1 MQAPRPMS
9 TFNNILKK
17 PIAVTITI
25 FFLFT
30 ITANSAEICSLEDNS
45 EYSGLIGSV
54 KALNENMN
62 KVPTECKSAN
72 GSNTVEEAKKLQDSA
87 SKLNDYWK
95 NYSQSP
101 LNPTDYSQVVQS
113 AVSSVSSISNNILA
127 SQSNEICGKY
137 LKTNDGLAFISKLS
151 DVMMNLAPL
160 AMVAKVLFPTM
171 GVSISF
177 IIGAGAVLQI
187 VQMVSEMFLK
197 DAINLEDPE
206 QRKIILK
213 SVCDYRKIQKNIDY
227 MVLISEGNQ
236 KIADS
241 KQQIE
246 TSLIELKNHLPAEL
260 KPKVDNYY
268 TKRVEL
274 IEIAKQ
280 IGMAKQYLEKINAAL
295 DVNSDLYY
303 QCAAAAEIMKKS
315 NLNTLKI
322 FSEPTPNLPRNSSS
336 NLNLD
341 SLIIQ
346 STSQSILYYKNKI
359 LTEISSKTP
368 DFKNCAAYVKSWK
381 ENLASL
387 TSQLASNNNKKIENL
402 YLELQSDKRLKDW
415 AKIMSEKNSDL
426 EFFNRVQSFMANTT
440 PKSAVISKADLY
452 IEISKVRQFLLG
464 EGKFSIQRLGKVTLV
479 GAWLKLM
486 REYYNKFEQSFQANF
501 SQFNDRLEVMKNDLT
516 YSRVNEKT
524 LSKNENSLMSGN
536 IEKISSEKYNKNS
549 NTEPW
554 LKVCFGLQSL
564 YLESDKAMTFYKAI
578 DFFCKT
584 IEDLKEEPGID
595 SYIRTTCFGSFNK
608 IVGPQEKSNTS
619 WLSITNT
626 SFKNS
631 KSLEKRAQLIRLKMA
646 ELSCPSPEKKR

>member
-1 MQAPRPMS
+1 MQTLWSMR
-9 TFNNILKK
+9 TYNLFLKK
-17 PIAVTITI
+17 PIAATVTI

-30 ITANSAEICSLEDNS
+30 IIANSAEICSLEDNS

-303 QCAAAAEIMKKS
+303 QCAAAADIMKRS

-336 NLNLD
+336 NLDLD

-359 LTEISSKTP
+359 LTEINSKTP

-381 ENLASL
+381 ESLASL

-486 REYYNKFEQSFQANF
+486 REYYDRFEKSFQTNF
-501 SQFNDRLEVMKNDLT
+501 SQFNDRLEVMINGLT
-516 YSRVNEKT
+516 YSRVTEKT
-524 LSKNENSLMSGN
+524 QLKNENLIISGN
-536 IEKISSEKYNKNS
+536 IEKLSGEKYNKNS
-549 NTEPW
+549 NPEPW
-554 LKVCFGLQSL
+554 SRVCFGLQSL

-595 SYIRTTCFGSFNK
+595 PYIRTTCFGSFNK

-631 KSLEKRAQLIRLKMA
+631 KSLEKRAQLVRLKMA
-646 ELSCPSPEKKR
+646 ELSCPPPEKKR

>member
-1 MQAPRPMS
+1 MQALRPMS
-9 TFNNILKK
+9 TFNNILKM

-30 ITANSAEICSLEDNS
+30 IIANSAEICSLEDNS

-213 SVCDYRKIQKNIDY
+213 SVCDYRKIQKNIEY

-303 QCAAAAEIMKKS
+303 QCAAAAEIMKRS

-322 FSEPTPNLPRNSSS
+322 FSEPTHNLPRNSSS
-336 NLNLD
+336 NLDLD

-346 STSQSILYYKNKI
+346 STSQSIIYYKNKI
-359 LTEISSKTP
+359 LTEINSKTP

-381 ENLASL
+381 ESLASL

-486 REYYNKFEQSFQANF
+486 REYYNKFEQNFQANF

-536 IEKISSEKYNKNS
+536 IEKISSEEYNRNS
-549 NTEPW
+549 NAEPW

>member
-1 MQAPRPMS
+1 MQAPNPMS
-9 TFNNILKK
+9 TYNHILKK
-17 PIAVTITI
+17 PIAVTSTI

-30 ITANSAEICSLEDNS
+30 TIANSAEVCSLEDNS
-45 EYSGLIGSV
+45 EYSGLMGSV

-62 KVPTECKSAN
+62 KVPTECKSGN
-72 GSNTVEEAKKLQDSA
+72 SSNSIDEAKKLQDSA

-95 NYSQSP
+95 NYSQTP

-127 SQSNEICGKY
+127 SQSNEICAKY
-137 LKTNDGLAFISKLS
+137 LRSNDGLAFISRLS

-241 KQQIE
+241 QKKIE
-246 TSLIELKNHLPAEL
+246 TSIIELKNHLPSEL

-268 TKRVEL
+268 SKRVEF
-274 IEIAKQ
+274 IEIAKE
-280 IGMAKQYLEKINAAL
+280 IGVAKQYLEKINAAL

-303 QCAAAAEIMKKS
+303 QCTAAAEIMKRS
-315 NLNTLKI
+315 NLNALKI
-322 FSEPTPNLPRNSSS
+322 LSESPHNLPRNSSS
-336 NLNLD
+336 NLDLD

-346 STSQSILYYKNKI
+346 SNTQSVLYYKNKI
-359 LTEISSKTP
+359 ITEISSKPP
-368 DFKNCAAYVKSWK
+368 DFKNCAANVKSWK
-381 ENLASL
+381 ESLASL
-387 TSQLASNNNKKIENL
+387 INQLASNNNKKIENL
-402 YLELQSDKRLKDW
+402 YLELLADKRLKDW

-426 EFFNRVQSFMANTT
+426 EFFNRVQSFMASTT

-464 EGKFSIQRLGKVTLV
+464 DGKFSIQRLGKVTLV
-479 GAWLKLM
+479 GAWLKFM
-486 REYYNKFEQSFQANF
+486 REYYDKFEKSFQTNF
-501 SQFNDRLEVMKNDLT
+501 SQFNDRLEVMMNSLS
-516 YSRVNEKT
+516 YSRVNEKPQF
-524 LSKNENSLMSGN
+524 KNENSLMSGN
-536 IEKISSEKYNKNS
+536 IEKLSSEKYNKIS
-549 NTEPW
+549 NAEPW
-554 LKVCFGLQSL
+554 SKVCSGLQSL

-578 DFFCKT
+578 DFFCNT
-584 IEDLKEEPGID
+584 IDDLKEEPDID
-595 SYIRTTCFGSFNK
+595 SYIRATCFGSFNK
-608 IVGPQEKSNTS
+608 IVGSQEKSKTS
-619 WLSITNT
+619 WLSITNA

-631 KSLEKRAQLIRLKMA
+631 KSLEKRAQLVRFKMA
-646 ELSCPSPEKKR
+646 ELSCPPPEKKR